1 MTKHATLSAS
11 SSSRWLACPPSA
23 RLAERYEDAGSDYA
37 AEGTDAH
44 TLCEYRL
51 KAALGMK
58 SKDPTG
64 DLTYYSPEM
73 EDCAGGYVSYVLELI
88 EAAKKTCADPVVLI
102 EQRLD
107 YSRWA
112 REGFGTGD
120 CIVIGDGTLHIVDY
134 KHGQG
139 VRVESEG
146 NPQMMLYALGALEI
160 FDPLYD
166 IREVAMTVYQ
176 PRRDNVST
184 WKVPKGGLYLW
195 AEDVLVP
202 GAALAYA
209 GEGEF
214 KCGEW
219 CRFCKAKAECRARA
233 EANLELARY
242 DFRMPP
248 LLDDDEIGA
257 ILGQIDELAA
267 WASDV
272 KEYALQQALSGKQW
286 SGWKLVAG
294 RSNRRYISED
304 AVAETVSAAGYD
316 PYEHKVLGITAME
329 KTLGKSKFTEMLG
342 SLVEKPA
349 GKPVLV
355 PEGDKRPAINTDAK
369 SDFTEVKEN
378 E

>member
-1 MTKHATLSAS
+1 
-11 SSSRWLACPPSA
+11 
-23 RLAERYEDAGSDYA
+23 
-37 AEGTDAH
+37 
-44 TLCEYRL
+44 
-51 KAALGMK
+51 MK
-58 SKDPTG
+58 SEDPTG
-64 DLTYYSPEM
+64 NLTYYSPEM
-73 EDCAGGYVSYVLELI
+73 EECANGYVSYVLELI
-88 EAAKKTCADPVVLI
+88 ETVKKTCADPVVLI

-120 CIVIGDGTLHIVDY
+120 CIVIGEGTLHIVDY

-139 VRVESEG
+139 VLVESEG

-166 IREVAMTVYQ
+166 IYEVAMTVYQ

-184 WKVPKGGLYLW
+184 WTVPKGGLYLW

-209 GEGEF
+209 GKGEF
-214 KCGEW
+214 KCGEH

-242 DFRMPP
+242 DFKLPP
-248 LLDDDEIGA
+248 LLEDDEIGA
-257 ILGQIDELAA
+257 ILSQIDELAA
-267 WASDV
+267 WASDI

-316 PYEHKVLGITAME
+316 PYEHKLLGITAME
-329 KTLGKSKFTEMLG
+329 KTLGKAGFTELLG

-349 GKPVLV
+349 GKPTLVL
-355 PEGDKRPAINTDAK
+355 ESDKRPALDNAK
-369 SDFTEVKEN
+369 SDFTEVNEN
-378 E
+378 EQQEG